1 MLYLFSEGEEAM
13 TNKFTSEN
21 LEQLLREAKANLA
34 IEGIELTREEED
46 LVKANLLGELDDQDF
61 HIRAIELAKKASIK
75 PKGDR

>member
-1 MLYLFSEGEEAM
+1 M